1 MTNGGVASTVRDA
14 HVREFGCT
22 VIEDGCAAFSD
33 DVHRA
38 AIEGLRPVAKILT
51 IADMLRVAG
60 GEMIREVWM
69 TLRIPRL
76 ATFALLIATL
86 LPGSSL
92 TTRADDYPS
101 KPIKLL
107 GRRLAGRHHRHHGA
121 GDRAAAVGFAR
132 QPVLVENRPGAGG
145 NLAADAVAKSAPDG
159 YTLLVS
165 FTSHT
170 INATLYPKLP
180 FDPVADF
187 TPISMI
193 STVPSL
199 LVGNPKL
206 PAQNLKELIAVAK
219 AKPDTLTIAI
229 GGIGSSLH
237 LAGDQFKMMADVRIL
252 NVPYKGTA
260 PALTDV
266 LGGQVDMMFISLV
279 TGTAQVRAGKLR
291 AYGVTTAQRQPSF
304 PDLPA
309 IGEVVK
315 GFRIDRLVRRVRPG
329 EIAGQHHRQTQCRHC
344 GSAEGSEDA
353 RHNSRTRARL
363 QRRAAP
369 PILQPSC
376 ATTSSAGRRSS
387 SNRVRGLIR
396 SPVGTDYLPRRT
408 TDRTQCYRRK
418 ISCWRALK
426 PEKSLGIA
434 PQNFLLFVF

>member
-1 MTNGGVASTVRDA
+1 MARAIAQPLSAS
-14 HVREFGCT
+14 
-22 VIEDGCAAFSD
+22 
-33 DVHRA
+33 
-38 AIEGLRPVAKILT
+38 
-51 IADMLRVAG
+51 
-60 GEMIREVWM
+60 
-69 TLRIPRL
+69 
-76 ATFALLIATL
+76 
-86 LPGSSL
+86 
-92 TTRADDYPS
+92 
-101 KPIKLL
+101 L
-107 GRRLAGRHHRHHGA
+107 GK
-121 GDRAAAVGFAR
+121 
-132 QPVLVENRPGAGG
+132 PVLVENRPGAGG

-193 STVPSL
+193 ATVPSL

-206 PAQNLKELIAVAK
+206 PAQDLKELIALAK

-237 LAGDQFKMMADVRIL
+237 LAGDQFKMMAGVRIL

-291 AYGVTTAQRQPSF
+291 AYGVTSAQRQPSF

-315 GFRIDRLVRRVRPG
+315 GFESTAWFGVFGPAKLPADITDKLNAAIVAALNDPKMRAQLENEGATPAAEQRRRFRRLRARRRPALGADREAVGREARLTPLRLRPG
-329 EIAGQHHRQTQCRHC
+329 SLHRPGPDNLAGRLGLKNSRLFFVKGLMPSRLWSRASMRRQTFAKP
-344 GSAEGSEDA
+344 G
-353 RHNSRTRARL
+353 TRNEPDFFSSLYPTVATSDHALDVSSDR
-363 QRRAAP
+363 
-369 PILQPSC
+369 PSC
-376 ATTSSAGRRSS
+376 SAAIFSTASDLDIIVPPSSLVLHIG
-387 SNRVRGLIR
+387 NRVRIL
-396 SPVGTDYLPRRT
+396 
-408 TDRTQCYRRK
+408 YRPGR
-418 ISCWRALK
+418 IAHLCLAK
-426 PEKSLGIA
+426 P
-434 PQNFLLFVF
+434 